1 MSMAKTKAFP
11 TDLAPSSSQPSASSI
26 TETLN
31 ANLPPLSP
39 ALNEVAS
46 ASLAPVILG
55 FTLFHFFLAVA
66 YAIFLPPEMMPT
78 IVPLV
83 AGTAVIFLALYGFVR
98 YWQVPPAWAQ
108 PIGVGIAALSI
119 INVLIHLNL
128 SVEPRQT
135 SIITFLL
142 IGISVFL
149 LSVRWLALVLGG
161 TLTGWLFVV
170 YDWPLSPALIYNGIL
185 LILSVGIA
193 VVVFYVRRQSVAR
206 YELLRWEDGKRRAQ
220 LQRRALQ
227 LETSMSLGQHITSI
241 LDLDTLLQTVAEL
254 MKAQYELYYVG
265 IYLLD
270 LQSEGY
276 LIRRIGVGGQVKG
289 QKRSQMRI
297 RVGREGLVGWVAGN
311 GRPLLVNDVLQDSR
325 YIPHDLVSQ
334 TRSELDLP
342 LRAGRRLIGVLS
354 LQSDKTS
361 AFEPGDI
368 PFLQSLADQVA
379 IAIDNASLYQ
389 GERAAR
395 RLAET
400 MHKMGRALTGT
411 LEWNEVL
418 ELILARLEELV
429 AYDRGSVFVR
439 NGAYL
444 ELVAGRGFPDETV
457 QNQLRISLENESI
470 FREICETQRPL
481 FIPDVLQRPDWQQ
494 VESLPVARA
503 WLGVPLIYG
512 EEVIGMLSLARET
525 TAPFTDES
533 IDLATTFA
541 AQAAVGLENARRF
554 DKTTRFSQQLEYEVA
569 QRTQAIQEAYARLEQ
584 LDRAKTDFITIASH
598 ELRTPLT
605 ILRGYSQMLFQ
616 QNSVQQ
622 DAQIEKL
629 AAGIQ
634 SGAMRLE
641 EVVSSMLEV
650 AKIDNRALQ
659 LYLKQISLA
668 EIFEHLQEA
677 FADALAERQITLTI
691 VNMDNLPLVEADQEA
706 MEKVFYHLLVNA
718 IKYTP
723 DGGTIHVSGVEHHAN
738 GQHKT
743 ADKVEIMVRDSG
755 IGIDPEMHELIF
767 SKFYQTGEVALHS
780 SAKTKFKGG
789 GPGLGL
795 AITKGIV
802 EAHGG
807 RIWLKSAGH
816 DENTCPGTTFHV
828 LLPLTRKDSV
838 STVVEEQEKVK
849 SEK

>member
-1 MSMAKTKAFP
+1 M
-11 TDLAPSSSQPSASSI
+11 
-26 TETLN
+26 
-31 ANLPPLSP
+31 PPLTP
-39 ALNEVAS
+39 ALNAVAQ
-46 ASLAPVILG
+46 ASLPPVILG
-55 FTLFHFFLAVA
+55 YTLFHFFLAAA
-66 YAIFLPPEMMPT
+66 YVVFLPPEMIPT

-83 AGTAVIFLALYGFVR
+83 AGTAVLLLGLYGFVR
-98 YWQVPPAWAQ
+98 TWPMPDIWAQ
-108 PIGVGIAALSI
+108 PIGVGIAALGVTS
-119 INVLIHLNL
+119 VLIHLNL
-128 SVEPRQT
+128 SAEPRQT

-149 LSVRWLALVLGG
+149 LSARWLSLVLIG
-161 TLTGWLFVV
+161 TLVGWLLVV
-170 YDWPLSPALIYNGIL
+170 HKWPVSPSLIYNGIL
-185 LILSVGIA
+185 LILSVGISI
-193 VVVFYVRRQSVAR
+193 VVFYVRRQSVAR
-206 YELLRWEDGKRRAQ
+206 YELLRWQDSQRRAQ

-227 LETSMSLGQHITSI
+227 METSMSLGQHITSI
-241 LDLDTLLQTVAEL
+241 LDLDSLLQTVAEL
-254 MKAQYELYYVG
+254 IKAQYDLYYVG

-270 LQSEGY
+270 SQTEGY
-276 LIRRIGVGGQVKG
+276 LVRRVGVGGNVNG

-311 GRPLLVNDVLQDSR
+311 GRSLLVNDVLQDSR

-354 LQSDKTS
+354 LQSNKTAS
-361 AFEPGDI
+361 FDQDDI
-368 PFLQSLADQVA
+368 PFLQSLADQAA

-395 RLAET
+395 SLAET

-418 ELILARLEELV
+418 ELILAQLAELV

-439 NGAYL
+439 RGDYL
-444 ELVAGRGFPDETV
+444 ELVAARGFPDETV

-470 FREICETQRPL
+470 FREIYETQRPL
-481 FIPDVLQRPDWQQ
+481 FIPDASQWPDWQQ
-494 VESLPVARA
+494 VANLPITRA
-503 WLGVPLIYG
+503 WLGVPLIHG
-512 EEVIGMLSLARET
+512 QEVIGMLSLARET
-525 TAPFTDES
+525 SAPFTDES
-533 IDLATTFA
+533 IDLASTFA

-554 DKTTRFSQQLEYEVA
+554 DKTTKFTQQLEYEVA

-584 LDRAKTDFITIASH
+584 LDQAKSDFIAIASH

-616 QNSVQQ
+616 QNSVHQ
-622 DAQIEKL
+622 DEQIEKL
-629 AAGIQ
+629 ASGIQ

-668 EIFEHLQEA
+668 SLFEHLAES
-677 FADALAERQITLTI
+677 FADALAERQLTLTI
-691 VNMDNLPLVEADQEA
+691 VNVDNLPLVEADQDA
-706 MEKVFYHLLVNA
+706 LEKVFYHLLVNA

-723 DGGTIHVSGVEHHAN
+723 DGGTIHVSGVVHHAN
-738 GQHKT
+738 GQRMA
-743 ADKVEIMVRDSG
+743 ADKVEILVRDSG

-780 SAKTKFKGG
+780 SAKTQFKGG

-795 AITKGIV
+795 AISRGIV

-807 RIWLKSAGH
+807 KIWLRSEGH
-816 DENTCPGTTFHV
+816 NEEHFPGTTFHV
-828 LLPLTRKDSV
+828 LLPLVREAEAV
-838 STVVEEQEKVK
+838 SEQ
-849 SEK
+849 

>member
-1 MSMAKTKAFP
+1 MAKTKAFP
-11 TDLAPSSSQPSASSI
+11 VEQAPSQSHPSASSI
-26 TETLN
+26 TETLD
-31 ANLPPLSP
+31 AQLPPLTP

-46 ASLAPVILG
+46 ASLAPVTLG
-55 FTLFHFFLAVA
+55 FTLFHFFLSVA
-66 YAIFLPPEMMPT
+66 YAIFLPPEMVPMV
-78 IVPLV
+78 VPLV
-83 AGTAVIFLALYGFVR
+83 AGTAVVLLALYGLVR
-98 YWQVPPAWAQ
+98 AGQVPSGWAQ
-108 PIGVGIAALSI
+108 PIGVGIAGLSI

-128 SVEPRQT
+128 SFEPRQT
-135 SIITFLL
+135 SMITFLL

-149 LSVRWLALVLGG
+149 LSVRWLAFVLVG
-161 TLTGWLFVV
+161 TLAGWLLVV

-185 LILSVGIA
+185 LILSIGIA
-193 VVVFYVRRQSVAR
+193 IVVFYVRRQSVAR
-206 YELLRWEDGKRRAQ
+206 YELLRWEDGQRRAQ

-254 MKAQYELYYVG
+254 MKAQYDLYYVG

-270 LQSEGY
+270 SQSDGY
-276 LIRRIGVGGQVKG
+276 LMRRIGVGGQAKG

-354 LQSDKTS
+354 LQSDKTA
-361 AFEPGDI
+361 AFLQEDI

-418 ELILARLEELV
+418 EQILAQLEELV
-429 AYDRGSVFVR
+429 AYDRGSVLVR
-439 NGAYL
+439 SGDYL
-444 ELVAGRGFPDETV
+444 ELVAARGFPDEAAP
-457 QNQLRISLENESI
+457 NQIRISLENESI
-470 FREICETQRPL
+470 FREIYDTQRPL
-481 FIPDVLQRPDWQQ
+481 FIPDVQQWPDWQQ
-494 VESLPVARA
+494 IDNLPIARA
-503 WLGVPLIYG
+503 WLGVPLIHG
-512 EEVIGMLSLARET
+512 ELVIGMLSLTRET
-525 TAPFTDES
+525 TTPFTDES
-533 IDLATTFA
+533 IDLASTFA
-541 AQAAVGLENARRF
+541 AQAAVALENARRF
-554 DKTTRFSQQLEYEVA
+554 DRSTRFSQQLEYEVA

-584 LDRAKTDFITIASH
+584 LDRAKSDFIAIASH

-605 ILRGYSQMLFQ
+605 ILRGYSQMLFE
-616 QNSVQQ
+616 QNSVRQ
-622 DAQIEKL
+622 DGQIEKL

-634 SGAMRLE
+634 SGALRLE
-641 EVVSSMLEV
+641 EVVSSMVEV

-659 LYLKQISLA
+659 LYFKQISLA
-668 EIFEHLQEA
+668 DLFEQLRES
-677 FADALAERQITLTI
+677 FADALAERQLTLTI
-691 VNMDNLPLVEADQEA
+691 ANIDDLPPVEADRDA
-706 MEKVFYHLLVNA
+706 LKKVFYHLLVNA

-723 DGGTIHVSGVEHHAN
+723 DGGTIHVSGVVHHAN
-738 GQHKT
+738 GQRNN
-743 ADKVEIMVRDSG
+743 AGKVEIMVQDSG
-755 IGIDPEMHELIF
+755 IGIDPEMHELVF

-816 DENTCPGTTFHV
+816 DEETCPGTTFHV
-828 LLPLTRKDSV
+828 LLPLSRETDVMDIEGSER
-838 STVVEEQEKVK
+838 EKVK
-849 SEK
+849 RDA

>member
-1 MSMAKTKAFP
+1 MAKSKALP
-11 TDLAPSSSQPSASSI
+11 TDLAPLSSHPSVSST
-26 TETLN
+26 TETLD
-31 ANLPPLSP
+31 ASLPPFP
-39 ALNEVAS
+39 PVLNEVAS
-46 ASLAPVILG
+46 ASLAPVTLG

-66 YAIFLPPEMMPT
+66 YAIFLPPEMMST
-78 IVPLV
+78 MAPLV
-83 AGTAVIFLALYGFVR
+83 AGTAVVLLALYGLVR

-108 PIGVGIAALSI
+108 PLGVGIAALSI
-119 INVLIHLNL
+119 IDVFIHLSISL
-128 SVEPRQT
+128 EPRQT
-135 SIITFLL
+135 GIITFLL
-142 IGISVFL
+142 IGISVYL
-149 LSVRWLALVLGG
+149 LSIRWFTFVMVG
-161 TLTGWLFVV
+161 TLAGWVVVV

-185 LILSVGIA
+185 LILSVGIS
-193 VVVFYVRRQSVAR
+193 VVVFYVRRQSVNR
-206 YELLRWEDGKRRAQ
+206 YELLRWEDSRRRAQ
-220 LQRRALQ
+220 LQQRALQ

-254 MKAQYELYYVG
+254 IKAQYELYYVG

-270 LQSEGY
+270 SHADDY
-276 LIRRIGVGGQVKG
+276 LVRRISVGGQAKG

-297 RVGREGLVGWVAGN
+297 RIGREGLVGWVAGN
-311 GRPLLVNDVLQDSR
+311 GRALLVNDVLQDSR

-361 AFEPGDI
+361 AFEQGDI

-418 ELILARLEELV
+418 ELILAQLAELV

-439 NGAYL
+439 NGDYL
-444 ELVAGRGFPDETV
+444 ELVAARGFPEKTM

-470 FREICETQRPL
+470 FREIYDTKRPL

-494 VESLPVARA
+494 VENLPVARA
-503 WLGVPLIYG
+503 WLGVPLIHG

-525 TAPFTDES
+525 TTPFTDES
-533 IDLATTFA
+533 IDMATTFA

-584 LDRAKTDFITIASH
+584 LDRAKSDFIAIASH

-622 DAQIEKL
+622 DAQMEKL

-668 EIFEHLQEA
+668 DLFAHLKEN
-677 FADALAERQITLTI
+677 FTDALTERQLTLTI
-691 VNMDNLPLVEADQEA
+691 VNVDNLPLVEADRDA
-706 MEKVFYHLLVNA
+706 LEKVFYHLLVNA

-723 DGGTIHVSGVEHHAN
+723 DGGTIHISGVVHYTN
-738 GQHKT
+738 GQRNT

-795 AITKGIV
+795 AISRGIV

-807 RIWLKSAGH
+807 RIWLRSAGH

>member
-11 TDLAPSSSQPSASSI
+11 TEMAAVTPQIVAPSATPPVDAGIS
-26 TETLN
+26 
-31 ANLPPLSP
+31 LPPLTP
-39 ALNEVAS
+39 ALNAVAN
-46 ASLAPVILG
+46 ASLAPVTLG
-55 FTLFHFFLAVA
+55 FTLFHFFLAAA
-66 YAIFLPPEMMPT
+66 YAIFLPPEMIPT

-83 AGTAVIFLALYGFVR
+83 AGTAVLFLGLYGFIR
-98 YWQVPPAWAQ
+98 TWPVPNSWAQ
-108 PIGVGIAALSI
+108 PIGVGIAALAI
-119 INVLIHLNL
+119 IGVFVHLNI

-135 SIITFLL
+135 SILTFLL

-149 LSVRWLALVLGG
+149 LSVRWLGLVLSG
-161 TLTGWLFVV
+161 TLAGWLFVV
-170 YDWPLSPALIYNGIL
+170 HNWSVSPSLIYNGIL
-185 LILSVGIA
+185 LILSVGIS
-193 VVVFYVRRQSVAR
+193 VVVFYVRRQSVAQ
-206 YELLRWEDGKRRAQ
+206 YELLRWEDGQRRAQ

-227 LETSMSLGQHITSI
+227 METSMSLGQHITAI
-241 LDLDTLLQTVAEL
+241 LDLDSLLQTVAEL
-254 MKAQYELYYVG
+254 MKAQYDLYYVS

-270 LQSEGY
+270 LQSEGV
-276 LIRRIGVGGQVKG
+276 LLRRVGVGGKVNG
-289 QKRSQMRI
+289 QKRPQMRI

-311 GRPLLVNDVLQDSR
+311 GRSLLVNDVMQDGR

-354 LQSDKTS
+354 MQSDKTA
-361 AFEPGDI
+361 AFDPEDM
-368 PFLQSLADQVA
+368 PFLQSLADQAA

-418 ELILARLEELV
+418 ELILAQLAELV
-429 AYDRGSVFVR
+429 TYDRGSVFVR
-439 NGAYL
+439 QGDYL
-444 ELVAGRGFPDETV
+444 ELVAARGFPEETM

-470 FREICETQRPL
+470 FREIYETKRPL
-481 FIPDVLQRPDWQQ
+481 FIPDAAQWPDWQQ
-494 VESLPVARA
+494 VDNLPVARA
-503 WLGVPLIYG
+503 WLGIPLIHS
-512 EEVIGMLSLARET
+512 EEVIGMLSLTRET
-525 TAPFTDES
+525 TIPFTDES
-533 IDLATTFA
+533 IDLASTFA

-584 LDRAKTDFITIASH
+584 LDQAKSDFIAIASH

-605 ILRGYSQMLFQ
+605 ILSGYSQMLFQ
-616 QNSVQQ
+616 QNNVHK
-622 DAQIEKL
+622 DEQIEKL
-629 AAGIQ
+629 AFGIQ

-668 EIFEHLQEA
+668 PLFEHLGET
-677 FADALAERQITLTI
+677 FAAALAERQLTLTI
-691 VNMDNLPLVEADQEA
+691 VNVDNLPLVEADLDA
-706 MEKVFYHLLVNA
+706 LEKVFYHLLVNA

-723 DGGTIHVSGVEHHAN
+723 DGGTIHVSGVVHHAN
-738 GQHKT
+738 GQRLA
-743 ADKVEIMVRDSG
+743 ADKVEILVRDSG
-755 IGIDPEMHELIF
+755 IGIDPEMQELIF

-780 SAKTKFKGG
+780 SAKTQFKGG

-795 AITKGIV
+795 AISRGIV

-807 RIWLKSAGH
+807 KIWLESRGH
-816 DENTCPGTTFHV
+816 NEETCPGTTFHV
-828 LLPLTRKDSV
+828 LLPLSREAV
-838 STVVEEQEKVK
+838 VVVEP
-849 SEK
+849 